1 MRLLARAQEAG
12 EARKDTSIDDVI
24 RFIMGITS
32 GPFGSQ
38 EQRDRVLSMAIDG
51 IRAGLLQKPS
61 GRGSETLTMP
71 VRRPSSR

>member
-24 RFIMGITS
+24 RFVMGITS

-38 EQRDRVLSMAIDG
+38 EQLSASANIAYGAAGSMA
-51 IRAGLLQKPS
+51 
-61 GRGSETLTMP
+61 
-71 VRRPSSR
+71 PSSRPPVSPAGFDPFGSRAR

>member
-1 MRLLARAQEAG
+1 MRGSVCPDSGSGGVRFWEPILRLLARAQEAG

-24 RFIMGITS
+24 RFVMGITS

-51 IRAGLLQKPS
+51 IRA
-61 GRGSETLTMP
+61 
-71 VRRPSSR
+71 